1 VEVLLQ
7 APLMGHPAALGEQP
21 VAVQGRGRLGGDQP
35 VGHHGV
41 GLQERSN
48 HLQDELAA
56 LLGERC

>member
-1 VEVLLQ
+1 
-7 APLMGHPAALGEQP
+7 MGHPAALGEQP